1 MSREN
6 VEIVRRAWEVVIE
19 GISEGNLAAVFDEG
33 LFAPASTFT
42 PPQEVPGSKTYVGRE
57 GMIEFLR
64 AWTEAVLDLRIW
76 PEKIID
82 AGNDHG
88 VAVMLEA
95 AEGSGIGSVT
105 RISSS
110 SGPESRSNAGPE
122 NKPWVAAAKTRVAPA
137 SRATRAAS
145 QSVPAVSIMSSTRIA
160 AFPWTSPTT

>member
-64 AWTEAVLDLRIW
+64 AWTEAFLDLRIW

-82 AGNDHG
+82 AGNDHV
-88 VAVMLEA
+88 VAVMRQSA
-95 AEGSGIGSVT
+95 KGRGSGAPVEVRFGSVHT
-105 RISSS
+105 LEGGQIIDQR
-110 SGPESRSNAGPE
+110 
-122 NKPWVAAAKTRVAPA
+122 
-137 SRATRAAS
+137 
-145 QSVPAVSIMSSTRIA
+145 
-160 AFPWTSPTT
+160 